1 MADKK
6 TNLKDA
12 IMDLARGIESAFRKY
27 SRNTREKAWSKI
39 VGKDGEREIKK
50 IMVDP
55 TRQLSTFAKL
65 VTQKESVKS
74 EASVRMW
81 LDDERPM
88 PEGFDLHVRTARE
101 AIEAIRSGR
110 VVEASLDHDLGSE
123 ENGTGYDVAKF
134 VEEAAFQGALAPMR
148 VSVHSA
154 NPIGAR
160 NIQMCIDNANRYWGR
175 NEVL

>member
-12 IMDLARGIESAFRKY
+12 IMDLARGIESVFRKY
-27 SRNTREKAWSKI
+27 SRSTREKAWTKI
-39 VGKDGEREIKK
+39 TGKDGEREIKK

-65 VTQKESVKS
+65 VTQKESVAATS
-74 EASVRMW
+74 SIRMW

-88 PEGFDLHVRTARE
+88 PEGFNLHVKRADE
-101 AIEAIRSGR
+101 AIKAIKTGR
-110 VVEASLDHDLGSE
+110 VGEVSLDHDLGGE

-134 VEEAAFQGALAPMR
+134 IEEAAFQGSLAPMR
-148 VSVHSA
+148 LSVHSA
-154 NPIGAR
+154 NPVGAN
-160 NIQMCIDNANRYWGR
+160 NIKKCIDNAMRFWGAS
-175 NEVL
+175 

>member
-12 IMDLARGIESAFRKY
+12 IMDLARGIESVFRKY
-27 SRNTREKAWSKI
+27 SRSTREKAWDKI
-39 VGKDGEREIKK
+39 TSKDGEREIKK

-65 VTQKESVKS
+65 VTQRESADS
-74 EASVRMW
+74 SSALRMW

-88 PEGFDLHVRTARE
+88 PEGFNLHVRTAKE

-110 VVEASLDHDLGSE
+110 VAVASLDHDLGGE
-123 ENGTGYDVAKF
+123 ENGTGYEVAKF
-134 VEEAAFQGALAPMR
+134 VEEAAFQGALAPMNL
-148 VSVHSA
+148 SVHSA
-154 NPIGAR
+154 NPVGAS
-160 NIQMCIDNANRYWGR
+160 NIKRCIDNANRFWG
-175 NEVL
+175 VS

>member
-12 IMDLARGIESAFRKY
+12 IMDLARGIESVFRKY
-27 SRNTREKAWSKI
+27 SRSTREKAWGKI
-39 VGKDGEREIKK
+39 IGADGEKEIKK

-65 VTQKESVKS
+65 VTQKESAENGES
-74 EASVRMW
+74 IRMW

-88 PEGFDLHVRTARE
+88 PKGFDLHVRTAE
-101 AIEAIRSGR
+101 EAIRAIKSGR
-110 VVEASLDHDLGSE
+110 VVEVSLDHDLGNE
-123 ENGTGYDVAKF
+123 RFGTGYDVAKF
-134 VEEAAFQGALAPMR
+134 IEESAFDGSIAPLK

-154 NPIGAR
+154 NPVGTK
-160 NIQMCIDNANRYWGR
+160 NIKRCIDNATRFWGTR
-175 NEVL
+175 